1 MERATD
7 NDILLVIQNTLGRI
21 EANISSLKEDV
32 QELKDKDNAQ
42 SRALDAAYDKA
53 KSRQDSIR
61 DDLQHQINLLDKRID
76 ILETKKEKSLV
87 KWYDKLVDKLLWAII
102 ISIAIL
108 ALKWIGAPIDVIHN
122 FGG

>member
-1 MERATD
+1 MEQRAD

-32 QELKDKDNAQ
+32 QELKDKDYAQ
-42 SRALDAAYDKA
+42 TKALESAYDKA
-53 KSRQDSIR
+53 KNRQDSIR

-76 ILETKKEKSLV
+76 TIETKKEKSLV

-108 ALKWIGAPIDVIHN
+108 ALKWIGAPIDVIQN

>member
-1 MERATD
+1 MERAD

-32 QELKDKDNAQ
+32 QELKDKDYAQ
-42 SRALDAAYDKA
+42 TKALEAAYDKA
-53 KSRQDSIR
+53 KNRQDSIR
-61 DDLQHQINLLDKRID
+61 DDLQHQISLLDKRID
-76 ILETKKEKSLV
+76 IIETKKEKSLA

-108 ALKWIGAPIDVIHN
+108 ALKWIGAPIDVIQN

>member
-1 MERATD
+1 MERTND

-32 QELKDKDNAQ
+32 QELKDKDYAQ
-42 SRALDAAYDKA
+42 TKALESAYDKA
-53 KSRQDSIR
+53 KNRQDSIR

-76 ILETKKEKSLV
+76 TIETKKEKSLV

-108 ALKWIGAPIDVIHN
+108 ALKWIGAPIDVIQN

>member
-1 MERATD
+1 MEQRTE

-32 QELKDKDNAQ
+32 QELKDKDSAQ
-42 SRALDAAYDKA
+42 TKALESAYAKA
-53 KSRQDSIR
+53 KNRQDSIR
-61 DDLQHQINLLDKRID
+61 DDLQHQINSLDKRID
-76 ILETKKEKSLV
+76 IIETKKEKSLV

-108 ALKWIGAPIDVIHN
+108 ALKWIGAPIDVIQN

>member
-1 MERATD
+1 MEQRAD

-32 QELKDKDNAQ
+32 QELKDKDYAQ
-42 SRALDAAYDKA
+42 TKALESAYDKA
-53 KSRQDSIR
+53 KNRQDSIR

-76 ILETKKEKSLV
+76 IIETKKEKSLV

-108 ALKWIGAPIDVIHN
+108 ALKWIGAPIDVIQN

>member
-1 MERATD
+1 MEHAE

-32 QELKDKDNAQ
+32 QELKDKDYAQ
-42 SRALDAAYDKA
+42 TKALESAYDKA
-53 KSRQDSIR
+53 KNRQDSIR

-76 ILETKKEKSLV
+76 TIETKKEKSLV

-108 ALKWIGAPIDVIHN
+108 ALKWIGAPIDVIQN

>member
-1 MERATD
+1 MERAD
-7 NDILLVIQNTLGRI
+7 NEILLVIQNTLGRI

-32 QELKDKDNAQ
+32 QELKDKDYAQ
-42 SRALDAAYDKA
+42 TKALESAYDKA
-53 KSRQDSIR
+53 KNRQDSIR
-61 DDLQHQINLLDKRID
+61 DDLQHQISLLDKRID
-76 ILETKKEKSLV
+76 IIETKKEKSLA

-108 ALKWIGAPIDVIHN
+108 ALKWIGAPIDVIQN

>member
-1 MERATD
+1 MERAD

-32 QELKDKDNAQ
+32 QELKDKDSAQ
-42 SRALDAAYDKA
+42 TKALESAYDKA
-53 KSRQDSIR
+53 KNRQDSIR

-76 ILETKKEKSLV
+76 TIETKKEKSLV

-108 ALKWIGAPIDVIHN
+108 ALKWIGAPIDVIQN

>member
-1 MERATD
+1 MERTSD

-53 KSRQDSIR
+53 KNRQDSIR

-76 ILETKKEKSLV
+76 TIETKKEKSLA

-108 ALKWIGAPIDVIHN
+108 ALKWIGAPIDVIQN